1 MVTFVSLSFLCY
13 LIYSSEK
20 SDHDPP
26 ARSRSR
32 SRSLRRRSFGVSSK
46 QKKDHQS
53 RRKDKGD
60 SKDTGGNKRKNGNKN
75 SKSSK
80 NSESE
85 YTFSSPRSFEEAWS
99 GSFFSPSI
107 LLLITTLGFVVGRI
121 PVLHNIPIGGHWRF
135 CKDTWKKV
143 TSNNWV
149 SNVISDGYRIP
160 L

>member
-20 SDHDPP
+20 SDRDPP
-26 ARSRSR
+26 VRSRSC
-32 SRSLRRRSFGVSSK
+32 SRSPRRRSFDVSSK

-60 SKDTGGNKRKNGNKN
+60 SKDTGGNRRKNGNKN

-121 PVLHNIPIGGHWRF
+121 PVLHNIPVGVPCAFAKILGRKLLPTIG
-135 CKDTWKKV
+135 
-143 TSNNWV
+143 
-149 SNVISDGYRIP
+149 